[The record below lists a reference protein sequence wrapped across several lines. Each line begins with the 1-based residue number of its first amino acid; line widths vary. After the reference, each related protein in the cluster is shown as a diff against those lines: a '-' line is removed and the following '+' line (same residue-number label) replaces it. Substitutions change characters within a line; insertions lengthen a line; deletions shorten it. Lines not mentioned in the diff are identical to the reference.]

1 MYYRKSFFQK
11 IRDALVAL
19 EWVSYP
25 SFMISNIDKYFDIDK
40 QDKESYFVEYD
51 GAFYQL
57 PLGVAPNTVESWT
70 GHIRKHGLSNPSHV
84 KSFSGKAVV
93 YLPKSAD

>member
-1 MYYRKSFFQK
+1 
-11 IRDALVAL
+11 
-19 EWVSYP
+19 
-25 SFMISNIDKYFDIDK
+25 MISNIDKYFDIDK

-57 PLGVAPNTVESWT
+57 PLDVAPNTVKSWT
-70 GHIRKHGLSNPSHV
+70 GHIRKHELSNPSRA
-84 KSFSGKAVV
+84 KSFQGKAVV